1 MSELVTTSWLI
12 KHLND
17 NNLVIFD
24 CSWFMPNEKKD
35 PLNNYKKNHIKGSHF
50 FDIDKISDK
59 NNKSPHMVPSLEY
72 FKKNMKNFDIQKN
85 SKIVTYGSENL
96 MGASRVW
103 WMLKYFGFKN
113 VYVLNGGLNKWIAE
127 KKPTTNNKSIKKISS
142 FNFTINEDWITN
154 KNIIIDRIKDKKQLI
169 IDARN
174 EDRFCG
180 KVKEPRKGLR
190 SGHIP
195 YSKNF
200 FWKKCT
206 NNGEKL
212 LNKKYIE
219 NEFLKLNIKNKN
231 IIFTC
236 GSGIS
241 ACVLSLSLLHGLG
254 IKSSVYDGSWAEWG
268 LNKKLPIEK

>member
-1 MSELVTTSWLI
+1 MGELVSTSWLI
-12 KHLND
+12 KHLDD

-24 CSWFMPNEKKD
+24 CSWFMPNEKKN

-59 NNKSPHMVPSLEY
+59 NNMSPHMVPKLEF
-72 FKKNMKNFDIQKN
+72 FKRNMKNFNIQKN
-85 SKIVTYGSENL
+85 SKIITYGSENL

-127 KKPTTNNKSIKKISS
+127 KKPTTNKKSIKKKSS
-142 FNFTINEDWITN
+142 YNFIINEKWVTN
-154 KNIIIDRIKDKKQLI
+154 KNIIFDRIKDKKQLI
-169 IDARN
+169 FDARN

-180 KVKEPRKGLR
+180 KAKEQRKGLR

-206 NNGEKL
+206 NNGEKI

-219 NEFLKLNIKNKN
+219 NEFLKFNIKNKN

>member
-1 MSELVTTSWLI
+1 MGELVSTSWLI

-17 NNLVIFD
+17 KDLVIFD

-50 FDIDKISDK
+50 FDINKISDK
-59 NNKSPHMVPSLEY
+59 NNKSPHMVPNLEY

-85 SKIVTYGSENL
+85 SKIITYSSENL

-127 KKPTTNNKSIKKISS
+127 KKPTTNKKSIKKKSS
-142 FNFTINEDWITN
+142 FNFIINERWITN

-169 IDARN
+169 FDARN

-180 KVKEPRKGLR
+180 KAKEQRKGLR

-206 NNGEKL
+206 NNGEKI

-219 NEFLKLNIKNKN
+219 NEFLKFNIKNKN

>member
-1 MSELVTTSWLI
+1 MGELVSTSWLI
-12 KHLND
+12 KHLDDND
-17 NNLVIFD
+17 LVIFD
-24 CSWFMPNEKKD
+24 CSWFMPNEKKN

-59 NNKSPHMVPSLEY
+59 NNMSPHMVPKLEY
-72 FKKNMKNFDIQKN
+72 FKRNMKNFNIQKN
-85 SKIVTYGSENL
+85 SKIITYGSENL

-127 KKPTTNNKSIKKISS
+127 KKPTTNKKSIKKKSS
-142 FNFTINEDWITN
+142 YNFIINEKWVTN
-154 KNIIIDRIKDKKQLI
+154 KNIIFDRIKDKKQLI
-169 IDARN
+169 FDARN

-180 KVKEPRKGLR
+180 KAKEQRKGLR

-206 NNGEKL
+206 NNGEKI

-219 NEFLKLNIKNKN
+219 NEFLKFNIKNKN

>member
-1 MSELVTTSWLI
+1 MGELVSTSWLI
-12 KHLND
+12 KHLDDND
-17 NNLVIFD
+17 LVVFD
-24 CSWFMPNEKKD
+24 CSWFMPNEKKN
-35 PLNNYKKNHIKGSHF
+35 PLNNYKKKHIKGSHF

-59 NNKSPHMVPSLEY
+59 NNMSPHMVPKLEF
-72 FKKNMKNFDIQKN
+72 FKRNMKNFNIQKN
-85 SKIVTYGSENL
+85 SKIITYGSENL

-127 KKPTTNNKSIKKISS
+127 KKPTTNKKSIKKKSS
-142 FNFTINEDWITN
+142 YNFIINEKWVTN
-154 KNIIIDRIKDKKQLI
+154 KNIIFDRIKDKKQLI
-169 IDARN
+169 FDARN

-180 KVKEPRKGLR
+180 KAKEQRKGLR

-206 NNGEKL
+206 NNGEKI

-219 NEFLKLNIKNKN
+219 NEFLKFNIKNKN